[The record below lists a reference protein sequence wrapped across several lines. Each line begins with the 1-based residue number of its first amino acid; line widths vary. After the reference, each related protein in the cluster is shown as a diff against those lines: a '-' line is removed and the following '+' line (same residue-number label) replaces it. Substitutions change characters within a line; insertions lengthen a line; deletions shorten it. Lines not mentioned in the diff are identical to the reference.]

1 MKIDATPREYEIV
14 ANKTPLG
21 HVASALDI
29 ARCALFFAQE
39 NLFVTG
45 QCLTCDGGSDL
56 A

>member
-14 ANKTPLG
+14 AGKTPLG
-21 HVASALDI
+21 HVASALEI

-39 NLFVTG
+39 HLFVTG